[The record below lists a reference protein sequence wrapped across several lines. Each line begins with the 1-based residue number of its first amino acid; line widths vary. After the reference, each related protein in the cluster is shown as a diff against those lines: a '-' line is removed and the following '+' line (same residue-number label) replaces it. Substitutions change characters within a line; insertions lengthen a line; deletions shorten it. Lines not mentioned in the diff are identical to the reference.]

1 MEQKNINISEIA
13 RMAGVSK
20 TTVSR
25 VINNRPD
32 VKPVTK
38 EKVERIIKECGYC
51 PSAIAQAFS
60 KKRSMAIGL
69 VFSDSETDAVSNPYY
84 TELMRGVLDEARKQ
98 EYRVVLSY
106 LMDNDCLTLV
116 RQKTVDGLLVMT
128 PSSEQRD
135 KLQELQEL
143 DVPLVS
149 TSRVMGMESLHYI
162 VGDDYG
168 ACREIVEYLISM
180 DRRRIAFI
188 GGPEC
193 LYSNRSRL
201 KAYQDALAAHQIPY
215 DPAIVGFGAAS
226 FSSGRE
232 VMSGFLGTGH
242 DITAVIAFSDLMA
255 LGAKQTIEQRGLR
268 VPGDVLL
275 VSTDSTAIS
284 DYLDASLIT
293 IRQPTYERGRK
304 AMEMLV
310 GLIEDRPVEQHV
322 VMPMGVLTRDT
333 RQRAPVSED

>member
-1 MEQKNINISEIA
+1 MKQRNINISEIA

-32 VKPVTK
+32 VKPATK
-38 EKVERIIKECGYC
+38 ERVERIINESGYC

-69 VFSDSETDAVSNPYY
+69 VFSDSEVDAVSNPYY
-84 TELMRGVLDEARKQ
+84 TELMRGVLDEAREK

-128 PSSEQRD
+128 PSNEQRD
-135 KLQELQEL
+135 KLLELQEL

-149 TSRVMGMESLHYI
+149 TSCVNGMESLHYV
-162 VGDDYG
+162 VGDEYG
-168 ACREIVEYLISM
+168 ICYKIVEHLISIGH
-180 DRRRIAFI
+180 RRIAFI
-188 GGPEC
+188 GGPEE

-201 KAYQDALAAHQIPY
+201 QAYQDALQAHHILY
-215 DPAIVGFGAAS
+215 DPAIAEFGAAS
-226 FSSGRE
+226 FRSGMEIMNR
-232 VMSGFLGTGH
+232 FLNGGH
-242 DITAVIAFSDLMA
+242 EITAAIAFSDLMA
-255 LGAKQTIEQRGLR
+255 LGAKRAIEQKGLQ
-268 VPGDVLL
+268 VPKNILL
-275 VSTDSTAIS
+275 ASTDSTAIS

-293 IRQPTYERGRK
+293 IRQSTYERGRK

-310 GLIEDRPVEQHV
+310 GLIENRHVEKHVTMPVRIV
-322 VMPMGVLTRDT
+322 IRDAQQDPT
-333 RQRAPVSED
+333 AKA

>member
-32 VKPVTK
+32 VKPDTK

-69 VFSDSETDAVSNPYY
+69 VFSDSEADAVSNPFY

-106 LMDNDCLTLV
+106 LMDNDCLMLV

-135 KLQELQEL
+135 KLQELQDLE
-143 DVPLVS
+143 VPLVS
-149 TSRVMGMESLHYI
+149 TSCVMGMESLHYV
-162 VGDDYG
+162 VGDEYG
-168 ACREIVEYLISM
+168 TCCKIVEHLISM
-180 DRRRIAFI
+180 GHRRIAFI
-188 GGPEC
+188 GGPEG

-201 KAYQDALAAHQIPY
+201 QAYRDTLAAHQIPY
-215 DPAIVGFGAAS
+215 DPAIAGFGAAS
-226 FSSGRE
+226 FSSGKEIMDRFL
-232 VMSGFLGTGH
+232 SGGH
-242 DITAVIAFSDLMA
+242 EITAVIAFSDLMA
-255 LGAKQTIEQRGLR
+255 LGAKQTIEQRGLQ
-268 VPGDVLL
+268 VPRDILL
-275 VSTDSTAIS
+275 ASTDSTAIS
-284 DYLDASLIT
+284 DYLDASLIPL
-293 IRQPTYERGRK
+293 RQSTYERGRK
-304 AMEMLV
+304 AMEVLV
-310 GLIEDRPVEQHV
+310 GLIENRPVEDHV
-322 VMPMGVLTRDT
+322 TMPMRIAVRDVQQKESVSGV
-333 RQRAPVSED
+333 